1 MEPRRVTGAVPG
13 NKTDIRYRISPAG
26 AETLCRGYF
35 HDYDF
40 FGKMNK
46 NSPVGVHLP
55 CLYII
60 IKQYVNGEGV
70 GYEASMWYFV
80 SCIFGT
86 V

>member
-1 MEPRRVTGAVPG
+1 
-13 NKTDIRYRISPAG
+13 
-26 AETLCRGYF
+26 
-35 HDYDF
+35 
-40 FGKMNK
+40 MNK
-46 NSPVGVHLP
+46 NGPAGVHLP